1 MVDVLVIGRFAIYF
15 LSLRMFKKFRKPH
28 TATYKMGEFE
38 VEVSRKRIKNLYL
51 KVSPRTKQ
59 IRISAP
65 THVSIQKIEQFV
77 DLRADWIRKQ
87 LAKKVSVQIEEKYKF
102 VTGETH
108 YFKGKPYKLDVQ
120 THSAPPKVEI
130 IDDEIIEMRVRP
142 KTSAAKREIILN
154 EWYRAYLKEE
164 IPKLIAKWEP
174 IMQVK
179 VKEFG
184 VKRMKT
190 RWGTCNIRAQR
201 IWLSLELAKKSTECL
216 EYVVVHEMV
225 HLLERL
231 HNKRFHAFMDLFLPD
246 WRLRQKELNGRVC

>member
-1 MVDVLVIGRFAIYF
+1 
-15 LSLRMFKKFRKPH
+15 MFKKFRKPH
-28 TATYKMGEFE
+28 IANYKIGEFE

-51 KVSPRTKQ
+51 KVFPRTKQ

-65 THVSIQKIEQFV
+65 VHVSTQKIEQFV
-77 DLRADWIRKQ
+77 ELRADWIRKQ
-87 LAKKVSVQIEEKYKF
+87 LAKKVVVHVEEEFDF
-102 VTGETH
+102 VSGETH
-108 YFKGKPYKLDVQ
+108 YFKGNPYKLKVQ
-120 THSAPPKVEI
+120 IHFAPPKVEI
-130 IDDEIIEMRVRP
+130 INNEIIEMWVRA
-142 KTSAAKREIILN
+142 KTSAAKREVILN
-154 EWYRAYLKEE
+154 EWYRASLKEE
-164 IPKLIAKWEP
+164 IPNLIAKWEP

-201 IWLSLELAKKSTECL
+201 IWLSLELAKKSPECL

-231 HNKRFHAFMDLFLPD
+231 HNKRFHAFMDLFLPG
-246 WRLRQKELNGRVC
+246 WRLRKKELNGRVC